1 MLIYIVQ
8 DENGEIYV
16 YVPDFN
22 AYKIASSPIS
32 GIPDDTAVD
41 MEEFGLLV
49 KKMLRVYHVISRSND
64 PMQGTAC

>member
-1 MLIYIVQ
+1 M
-8 DENGEIYV
+8 

-32 GIPDDTAVD
+32 GMPDDTAVD